1 MTPLLDHA
9 AWTLAAAHAI
19 AFAYELWRATAK
31 AGTSRH
37 DSMKVFVQQG
47 LVTYA
52 VAAGVIAALFAGFAW
67 AAWLGLAFAVA
78 IILVSI
84 FYYNPTIMLER
95 QPGLIDWTEDI
106 AFTGLHFVAAAQLIY
121 ALGMGG

>member
-1 MTPLLDHA
+1 MTPLIAHA
-9 AWTLAAAHAI
+9 AWTLAAAHTI

-78 IILVSI
+78 KSTGCS
-84 FYYNPTIMLER
+84 TISSGCR
-95 QPGLIDWTEDI
+95 ASASP
-106 AFTGLHFVAAAQLIY
+106 ARR
-121 ALGMGG
+121 